1 MTFISSFCD
10 LRALIWRCQELKNEF
25 QEAGTSVPEQ
35 VIRRRFDRSMQ
46 NFLVHYRHLAEVWT
60 LFDNSGEI
68 PKVIAFERDETTRII
83 DRSTYTA
90 LVKRYGRT

>member
-1 MTFISSFCD
+1 M
-10 LRALIWRCQELKNEF
+10 
-25 QEAGTSVPEQ
+25 PEP

-46 NFLVHYRHLAEVWT
+46 NFLLHYRPLARVWT

-68 PKVIAFERDETTRII
+68 PNVIAFERDETIRII

-90 LVKRYGRT
+90 LVKRYGQT

>member
-1 MTFISSFCD
+1 
-10 LRALIWRCQELKNEF
+10 
-25 QEAGTSVPEQ
+25 
-35 VIRRRFDRSMQ
+35 MQ

-83 DRSTYTA
+83 DRSTYNA
-90 LVKRYGRT
+90 G